1 MVYYLFHSNII
12 IIFVKLTTENMKTG
26 LKIFLKVI
34 IALILI
40 VPLLAYS
47 LSVIMT
53 ILTFAIALAI
63 FVKLSGGKVNFKI
76 NQRPLKIIKQ

>member
-1 MVYYLFHSNII
+1 VYILKKIPIFV
-12 IIFVKLTTENMKTG
+12 IFVKLTTENMKTG

-47 LSVIMT
+47 LSVILA
-53 ILTFAIALAI
+53 ILTFVIALAI

-76 NQRPLKIIKQ
+76 NQKTGDSIRH